1 MLNAATYAMFLAEEN
16 TIPATATADFQ
27 AGVFFGFD
35 GTDVRTLINECFKPD
50 QKLADETDAFIAAI
64 KAKEWSTV
72 MDTIKGDEAE
82 AQDDAMVCTTDPKY
96 IDVSDAYD
104 NQVHTVERAMD
115 DPDWQIHAAKA
126 ALPHRADIKANMSDA
141 ITNWDAGK
149 WYEAG
154 VAVGKIDA
162 IALSFWKEAN
172 AAPAGEGTCDMVD
185 PLTEDFDAE
194 RYMGLW
200 YTVQHSESRIGR
212 EYMQCQTAEYGK
224 LDAKTGKFAVFNSYV
239 DSRDT

>member
-1 MLNAATYAMFLAEEN
+1 MLAAAAYAMNLAEEN
-16 TIPATATADFQ
+16 TIPASATADFQ

-104 NQVHTVERAMD
+104 NQVNTVERA
-115 DPDWQIHAAKA
+115 
-126 ALPHRADIKANMSDA
+126 
-141 ITNWDAGK
+141 
-149 WYEAG
+149 
-154 VAVGKIDA
+154 
-162 IALSFWKEAN
+162 
-172 AAPAGEGTCDMVD
+172 
-185 PLTEDFDAE
+185 
-194 RYMGLW
+194 
-200 YTVQHSESRIGR
+200 
-212 EYMQCQTAEYGK
+212 
-224 LDAKTGKFAVFNSYV
+224 
-239 DSRDT
+239 